1 MENNISRAESGAD
14 KQCGTVN
21 QNENGSS
28 TVSVHAER
36 QISKYERLSK
46 ASVVLF
52 IIAGVSLLLYIVMRL
67 SAPFS
72 DFFNTYIASF
82 FRAALAYMT
91 NWYPASVA
99 ETMVLLLPLAT
110 VAMIFIA
117 VRYYCLSWRS
127 VLTYVLTVIS
137 YVSLIF
143 SLFVFTFAS
152 GYNGSDIDDKLGL
165 ERHDVSAEEL
175 YETSLI
181 LADCINKELDSI
193 YFCQDGASD
202 MMYTYEEM
210 NDKLLKA
217 YDSLC
222 DDHSFIQR
230 LYSRV
235 KPVLLSEPW
244 SYTHTTGIY
253 TFFTG
258 EANFNNVF
266 PDYTTPFTVAHELAH
281 QRGISREDE
290 ANLVAFLVCE
300 RSDDPYIRYSGYLNM
315 YQYVASALS
324 RADKDLYRE
333 ARAELDGRVNGELSA
348 YREFFKKYQ
357 DNVVANISNTVNEA
371 GIKFQ
376 GSRSYGMVVD
386 LTVAYYKSRENVGD

>member
-1 MENNISRAESGAD
+1 MKNSIPQSEYSAD
-14 KQCGTVN
+14 RQYGTKSKN
-21 QNENGSS
+21 DNGSAS
-28 TVSVHAER
+28 GSICPKL
-36 QISKYERLSK
+36 QPQKCERLSRTS
-46 ASVVLF
+46 AVLF
-52 IIAGVSLLLYIVMRL
+52 IIAGVSLLLYIIMRF

-82 FRAALAYMT
+82 FRAALAYLT

-110 VAMIFIA
+110 VVIIFIA
-117 VRYYCLSWRS
+117 VKYYCISWRS

-137 YVSLIF
+137 YVSLLF
-143 SLFVFTFAS
+143 SLFVFTFAA

-165 ERHDVSAEEL
+165 EKKDVSAEEL

-181 LADCINKELDSI
+181 LVDCINKELDSI

-222 DDHSFIQR
+222 NDHSFIQR

-324 RADKDLYRE
+324 RADRDLYKE
-333 ARAELDGRVNGELSA
+333 VRAELDERVTGELRA
-348 YREFFKKYQ
+348 YSEFFKKYQ

-386 LTVAYYKSRENVGD
+386 LTVAYYKSRENVED

>member
-1 MENNISRAESGAD
+1 MKKEATEISVMLENEEPTKGFAGETENTD
-14 KQCGTVN
+14 K
-21 QNENGSS
+21 
-28 TVSVHAER
+28 R
-36 QISKYERLSK
+36 ERLSR
-46 ASVVLF
+46 ASVVF
-52 IIAGVSLLLYIVMRL
+52 FAIAGVSLILYIIMRL
-67 SAPFS
+67 SEPFS
-72 DFFNTYIASF
+72 DFFNTYIAAF
-82 FRAALAYMT
+82 FRATLAYLT

-99 ETMVLLLPLAT
+99 ETMLLLLPLAT
-110 VAMIFIA
+110 AGMIMIA
-117 VRYYCLSWRS
+117 VRYYCISWKS
-127 VLTYVLTVIS
+127 VLTYILKVLS

-143 SLFVFTFAS
+143 SLFVFTFAA
-152 GYNGSDIDDKLGL
+152 GYNGSDIDKKLGL
-165 ERHDVSAEEL
+165 ERHDVTAEEL

-181 LADCINKELDSI
+181 LVDCINKELDSI
-193 YFCQDGASD
+193 YFCQDGSSD
-202 MMYTYEEM
+202 MMYTYEDM

-222 DDHSFIQR
+222 EEYSFIQK

-333 ARAELDGRVNGELSA
+333 VRAELDGRMSGELRA
-348 YREFFKKYQ
+348 YSEFFKKYQ

-386 LTVAYYKSRENVGD
+386 LTVAYYESRDSRS

>member
-1 MENNISRAESGAD
+1 MKKEATEISIMLENEEPTKGFAGETENTD
-14 KQCGTVN
+14 K
-21 QNENGSS
+21 
-28 TVSVHAER
+28 R
-36 QISKYERLSK
+36 ERLSR

-52 IIAGVSLLLYIVMRL
+52 AIAGVSLILYIIMRL
-67 SAPFS
+67 SEPFS
-72 DFFNTYIASF
+72 DFFNTYIAAF
-82 FRAALAYMT
+82 FRAALAYLT

-99 ETMVLLLPLAT
+99 ETMLLLLPLAT
-110 VAMIFIA
+110 AGMIMIA
-117 VRYYCLSWRS
+117 VRYYCISWKS
-127 VLTYVLTVIS
+127 VLTYILKVLS

-143 SLFVFTFAS
+143 SLFVFTFAA
-152 GYNGSDIDDKLGL
+152 GYNGSDIDKKLGL
-165 ERHDVSAEEL
+165 ERHDVTAEEL
-175 YETSLI
+175 YETAII
-181 LADCINKELDSI
+181 LVDCINKELDSI
-193 YFCQDGASD
+193 YFCQDGSSD
-202 MMYTYEEM
+202 MMYTYEDM

-222 DDHSFIQR
+222 EEYSFIQK

-266 PDYTTPFTVAHELAH
+266 PDYTIPFTVAHELAH

-333 ARAELDGRVNGELSA
+333 VRAELDGRMSGELRA
-348 YREFFKKYQ
+348 YSEFFKKYQ

-386 LTVAYYKSRENVGD
+386 LTVAYYESRDSRS